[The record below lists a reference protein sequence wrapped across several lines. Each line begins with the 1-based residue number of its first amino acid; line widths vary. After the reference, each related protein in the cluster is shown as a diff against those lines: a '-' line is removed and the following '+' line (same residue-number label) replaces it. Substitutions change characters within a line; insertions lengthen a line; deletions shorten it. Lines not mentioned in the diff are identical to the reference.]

1 MEKHKESVGIGLHV
15 PIMRLFFLLPL
26 FALAHL
32 IPLPP
37 FDILFFCAPLRRRRQ
52 RRLSRF
58 APSRHTAIQEKARF
72 LFPNCLSCLSACL
85 SCPFFSIHFTA
96 FIYLYFF
103 FYILGAHTE
112 VEHKKSLSIYLFSL
126 VGTTCWCFLSVPP
139 PPQCKRKKKE
149 TRLNK

>member
-103 FYILGAHTE
+103 FIFWVHTLRLNT
-112 VEHKKSLSIYLFSL
+112 KKVCPSICFPLLERRVGVFCRSLRHRN
-126 VGTTCWCFLSVPP
+126 VKEK
-139 PPQCKRKKKE
+139 KRKKQD
-149 TRLNK
+149 

>member
-15 PIMRLFFLLPL
+15 PIMRLFFFFPFSPWPTSFLFPLLI
-26 FALAHL
+26 F
-32 IPLPP
+32 
-37 FDILFFCAPLRRRRQ
+37 FFFCAPLRRRRQ

-103 FYILGAHTE
+103 FIFWVHTLRLNT
-112 VEHKKSLSIYLFSL
+112 KKVCPSICFPLLERRVGVFCRSLRHRN
-126 VGTTCWCFLSVPP
+126 VKE
-139 PPQCKRKKKE
+139 KRKKQD
-149 TRLNK
+149 